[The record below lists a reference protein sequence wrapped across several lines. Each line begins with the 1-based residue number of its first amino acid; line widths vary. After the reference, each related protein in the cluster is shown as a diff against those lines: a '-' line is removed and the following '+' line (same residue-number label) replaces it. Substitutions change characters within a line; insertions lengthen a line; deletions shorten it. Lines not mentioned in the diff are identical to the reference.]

1 MQGVNFRTKIISL
14 DRLIVW
20 RTEMRAAGKAV
31 VATNGCFD
39 LLHSGHVIYLEAAR
53 NQGDALLV
61 GVNGDGAVR
70 ELKGPG
76 RPFNPEADRA
86 TVVAALA
93 AVDAVCIFPETRATR
108 FLSLAQPDVYVKGGD
123 YSLDTLDQEERRVVE
138 SAGGRIVIIPFVTGK
153 STTGLIE
160 KITH

>member
-1 MQGVNFRTKIISL
+1 MQGVNFRTKIISP

-20 RTEMRAAGKAV
+20 RREMRAAGKAV
-31 VATNGCFD
+31 VVTNGCFD

-108 FLSLAQPDVYVKGGD
+108 FLAGATGCLC
-123 YSLDTLDQEERRVVE
+123 ERR
-138 SAGGRIVIIPFVTGK
+138 R
-153 STTGLIE
+153 L
-160 KITH
+160 

>member
-20 RTEMRAAGKAV
+20 RTEMRAAGRAV

-39 LLHSGHVIYLEAAR
+39 LLHSGHVICLEAAR

-86 TVVAALA
+86 AVVAALA
-93 AVDAVCIFPETRATR
+93 SVDAVCIFPETRATR

-123 YSLDTLDQEERRVVE
+123 YSLDTLDPEERRVVE

-153 STTGLIE
+153 STTGLIG